1 MVVVRGV
8 DPHRA
13 AGVARVGERD
23 PRGRPLLGERPILVV
38 AEQVVGL
45 GVIGDGQV
53 DPAIPVVVAEGD
65 AERLP
70 LQHPPLGIPGQPRL
84 RRHVRE
90 RAVAVVVEQLTAF
103 PRKRLRPAVGFV
115 LAVQRAADVGLGGPF
130 HVMADKQIQLAIPV
144 IVDKSRARAPAA
156 RGHARFRGH
165 VGERAISVVVVQHVV
180 RKTRDVNVRIAV
192 VVVIADGNPHAINA
206 AVRYAGG
213 LRHIRKRSVGIL
225 AVERIP
231 ARLAIHR
238 ELVASA
244 LHQKNIQP
252 PVLVVIEK
260 RAPAAHRLDQILVR
274 RCAVDVLPV
283 DSEAFRHV
291 REDDSGQCGRL
302 FAALRKRR
310 TQHTERENCSHRRI
324 PAEFHFTV

>member
-1 MVVVRGV
+1 M
-8 DPHRA
+8 
-13 AGVARVGERD
+13 
-23 PRGRPLLGERPILVV
+23 
-38 AEQVVGL
+38 
-45 GVIGDGQV
+45 
-53 DPAIPVVVAEGD
+53 
-65 AERLP
+65 
-70 LQHPPLGIPGQPRL
+70 
-84 RRHVRE
+84 
-90 RAVAVVVEQLTAF
+90 
-103 PRKRLRPAVGFV
+103 
-115 LAVQRAADVGLGGPF
+115 
-130 HVMADKQIQLAIPV
+130 
-144 IVDKSRARAPAA
+144 
-156 RGHARFRGH
+156 
-165 VGERAISVVVVQHVV
+165 VQHVV
-180 RKTRDVNVRIAV
+180 RKTREVNVRIAV

-252 PVLVVIEK
+252 AVLVVIEK
-260 RAPAAHRLDQILVR
+260 RAPAAHCLDQILVR